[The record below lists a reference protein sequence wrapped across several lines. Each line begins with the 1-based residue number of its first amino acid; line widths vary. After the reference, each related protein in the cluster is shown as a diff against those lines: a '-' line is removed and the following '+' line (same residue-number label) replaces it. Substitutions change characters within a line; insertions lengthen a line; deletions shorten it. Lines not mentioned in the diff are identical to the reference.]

1 MTPTPTY
8 IFDTDAGPDDVM
20 ALAYLL
26 ARSDVEIEAITIAY
40 GLAHGPD
47 GAANLA
53 KVATLAGKGDIP
65 VYIGREHPLRGDA
78 AFPNA
83 WRYLSDALPGVD
95 LPAVF
100 RPPEQEPAADFLK
113 DRTRDATRPVRILAL
128 GGLTN
133 LAALHED
140 RSSPPAL
147 SEIVLMG
154 GAFDVPGNVF
164 NSGEFF
170 SPTDTAEW
178 NIFVDPLAAQRVF
191 DLGVPTLVVPL
202 DATNKVPID
211 AAFIDAF
218 HAVEQT
224 PLGRMTG
231 QVLESI
237 RRYAEAG
244 VYYAWDPL
252 AAVALLHRNVVQTR
266 DHPVSVDQ
274 AHPDAGTTRCAATG
288 PVASVAYDADQ
299 NTFQRLFLE
308 AFARG

>member
-1 MTPTPTY
+1 MPHPPY

-26 ARSDVEIEAITIAY
+26 ARDDVKIEAITIAY
-40 GLAHGPD
+40 GLAHGPQ

-53 KVATLAGKGDIP
+53 KVAALAGQGDLP
-65 VYIGREHPLRGDA
+65 VYIGRDRPLQGEA
-78 AFPNA
+78 AFPKA
-83 WRYLSDALPGVD
+83 WRSISDALPGVD
-95 LPAVF
+95 LPATF
-100 RPPEQEPAADFLK
+100 RPPEPEPAADFLK
-113 DRTRDATRPVRILAL
+113 KRLRDITRPVRILAL

-133 LAALHED
+133 LAALYDLRASLEGLD
-140 RSSPPAL
+140 
-147 SEIVLMG
+147 EIVIMG

-164 NSGEFF
+164 SSGEFI
-170 SPTDTAEW
+170 SPTETAEW
-178 NIFVDPLAAQRVF
+178 NLFVDPLAAQRVF
-191 DLGVPTLVVPL
+191 GLGARMLVVPL

-211 AAFIDAF
+211 ATFLDAF
-218 HAVEQT
+218 HAGAQT
-224 PLGRMTG
+224 LLGRMTG

-252 AAVALLHRNVVQTR
+252 AAVAMLDRRVVRTV

-274 AHPDAGTTRCAATG
+274 EPPDAGTTRRAATG
-288 PVASVAYDADQ
+288 PVARVAYDADADL
-299 NTFQRLFLE
+299 FHRLFID

>member
-1 MTPTPTY
+1 MPTY

-26 ARSDVEIEAITIAY
+26 ARDDVEIEAITIAY
-40 GLAHGPD
+40 GLAHGPQ

-65 VYIGREHPLRGDA
+65 VYIGRDRPLLGDA

-95 LPAVF
+95 LPTAF
-100 RPPEQEPAADFLK
+100 KPPQQEPAADFLK
-113 DRTRDATRPVRILAL
+113 DRMHDATRPVHILAL

-133 LAALHED
+133 LAALHDD
-140 RSSPPAL
+140 RAALPAL
-147 SEIVLMG
+147 GEIVIMG

-178 NIFVDPLAAQRVF
+178 NVFVDPLAAQRVF
-191 DLGVPTLVVPL
+191 DLGVPMLVVPL

-218 HAVEQT
+218 HAMEQT

-252 AAVALLHRNVVQTR
+252 AAVALLDRSVVHTL
-266 DHPVSVDQ
+266 DHPVSVEQ
-274 AHPDAGTTRCAATG
+274 ALPDAGTTRRAATG
-288 PVASVAYDADQ
+288 PAAAVAYDADRDA
-299 NTFQRLFLE
+299 FQHLFLE
-308 AFARG
+308 TFAQG